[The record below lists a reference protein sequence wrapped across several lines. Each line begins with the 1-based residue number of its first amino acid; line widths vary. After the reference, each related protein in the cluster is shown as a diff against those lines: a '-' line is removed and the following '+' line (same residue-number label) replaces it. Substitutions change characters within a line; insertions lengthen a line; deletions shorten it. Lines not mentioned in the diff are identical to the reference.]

1 MYRLAVDSLISNAI
15 GHKIY
20 ANLAIYQPFLPSLL
34 MSSKPVIVVPDYLTE
49 CAIEREV
56 YGPEATI
63 RLLGATDE
71 SQILDAVEDADVV
84 LLYHDIVLTDRSI
97 SRMRRCR
104 AIVRCGVG
112 FNNIDIKAA
121 GKAGIVVCNVPDY
134 GTEDV
139 ADHALMLMLA
149 STRKLVPSHEAI
161 RQGQW
166 DSGIVFGTP
175 RLRGKTLG
183 LIGCGRIGTAM
194 ALRARALG
202 MEIAFYDPHVRPG
215 TDKMLGIR
223 RVWTLEDL
231 MRQSPFISLHCW
243 LDEGSRHIINNDSLK
258 HCVQGTVLVNT
269 ARGGCVDESAL
280 LAALE
285 DGRLAGAGLDVSEE
299 EPVQTQAL
307 RMHPRVVWTPHVA
320 YYSVEGYREMRLK
333 GAEEGLRAITGRAL
347 LNPVNKS
354 FIRESRT

>member
-1 MYRLAVDSLISNAI
+1 M
-15 GHKIY
+15 H
-20 ANLAIYQPFLPSLL
+20 
-34 MSSKPVIVVPDYLTE
+34 SKPVIVVPDYLTE
-49 CAIEREV
+49 CTIEREV

-71 SQILDAVEDADVV
+71 GQILDAVEDADVI
-84 LLYHDIVLTDRSI
+84 LLYHDIVLSARSI

-112 FNNIDIKAA
+112 FNNVDIQAA
-121 GKAGIVVCNVPDY
+121 GNAGIVVCNVPDY

-149 STRKLVPSHEAI
+149 ATRRLISSHESI
-161 RQGQW
+161 RQGGW
-166 DSGIVFGTP
+166 DSSLVFGTP

-194 ALRARALG
+194 ALRARGLG

-231 MRQSPFISLHCW
+231 MKQSPFISLHCW
-243 LDEGSRHIINNDSLK
+243 LDDGSRHIINKESLR
-258 HCVQGTVLVNT
+258 HCVEGAVLVNT

-280 LAALE
+280 LSALE
-285 DGRLAGAGLDVSEE
+285 EGRLAGAGLDVAEE
-299 EPVQTQAL
+299 EPVRTQAL
-307 RMHPRVVWTPHVA
+307 RVHPKVVWTPHVA

-333 GAEEGLRAITGRAL
+333 GAEEGLRAINGRAL
-347 LNPVNKS
+347 LNPVNKP
-354 FIRESRT
+354 FLRDLRV